1 MAFRRCTVRGRLPGD
16 VFQFGFVLQS
26 DEDIQIMADAVGD
39 AVDGYITARA
49 LDHTAA
55 ISWDDVVVAELES
68 GTGRVTDVAQSGLTA
83 LSTRAAPTLPGQVS
97 QCISILPLTG
107 IATGRFY
114 LPPFYNGLLQTDGS
128 IAASARTDTL
138 NALKTMFDTLSAR
151 TSPARL
157 GIWRSSSNSFVGARA
172 LSAGSVLD
180 TQRRRRN
187 KRLETRTTMSIA
199 I

>member
-1 MAFRRCTVRGRLPGD
+1 
-16 VFQFGFVLQS
+16 
-26 DEDIQIMADAVGD
+26 
-39 AVDGYITARA
+39 
-49 LDHTAA
+49 
-55 ISWDDVVVAELES
+55 
-68 GTGRVTDVAQSGLTA
+68 VAQSTLTA
-83 LSTRAAPTLPGQVS
+83 LSTRAAPTLPGQIS
-97 QCISILPLTG
+97 QCVSVLPLTG
-107 IATGRFY
+107 ITTGRFY

-138 NALKTMFDTLSAR
+138 NALKTLFDTLSAR

-172 LSAGSVLD
+172 ISCGSVLD